1 MKKNLII
8 FLTGILA
15 LGLFTGCGRKNNN
28 PMTTNPTTPLA
39 TVEPSQAATTSTT
52 APTTAMTVPS
62 IEATIEDGNG
72 PIPEQTAQ
80 SRIR

>member
-15 LGLFTGCGRKNNN
+15 LSLFAGCGRKTE
-28 PMTTNPTTPLA
+28 PMSTNPTAPLA
-39 TVEPSQAATTSTT
+39 TVEPSQTAT

-80 SRIR
+80 SRTR

>member
-15 LGLFTGCGRKNNN
+15 LSIFTGCSRKNTMPAN
-28 PMTTNPTTPLA
+28 TTAPLA
-39 TVEPSQAATTSTT
+39 TVESSQSTT

-72 PIPEQTAQ
+72 PIPDQTMEG
-80 SRIR
+80 RRR

>member
-15 LGLFTGCGRKNNN
+15 LSLFAGCGRKTE
-28 PMTTNPTTPLA
+28 PMSTNPTAPLA
-39 TVEPSQAATTSTT
+39 TVEPSQTATAAT

-80 SRIR
+80 SRTR

>member
-1 MKKNLII
+1 MKKNLLI

-15 LGLFTGCGRKNNN
+15 LSLFAGCGRKSA
-28 PMTTNPTTPLA
+28 PMPTNPTAPLA
-39 TVEPSQAATTSTT
+39 TVEPGHAANTSTT

-80 SRIR
+80 SRTR